1 MILDGFKKLS
11 LMQGDAF
18 ISITSNATA
27 FSKNVVLKMKSP
39 EHIILLFNE
48 ETCQIAI
55 QASDGSDPDSI
66 SFLKKGKKA
75 ANGVRTNNRE
85 LQDSLARRMDWDIEN
100 NIYRISGVYYGE
112 NQAMIFDLKDAR
124 PIQKKKTDKK

>member
-27 FSKNVVLKMKSP
+27 FSKNVVLKMESP
-39 EHIILLFNE
+39 EHIIFLFNE

-55 QASDGSDPDSI
+55 QACDGSDPDSI

-85 LQDSLARRMDWDIEN
+85 LQNSLAKRMDWDIEN
-100 NIYRISGVYYGE
+100 NIYRISGVYYSE
-112 NQAMIFDLKDAR
+112 NQTMIFDLKDAR
-124 PIQKKKTDKK
+124 PMQKKKTDKK